1 MLQIS
6 NIISAMTAL
15 IGIAT
20 TSAIPA
26 ITDIWCVPFAVA
38 LFIIGVVV
46 AFIFGLAGSRGGK
59 RRK

>member
-1 MLQIS
+1 MAS
-6 NIISAMTAL
+6 L
-15 IGIAT
+15 IGVAT

-26 ITDIWCVPFAVA
+26 ITSIWCVPFAVA